1 MAQASGAFFCE
12 ATYKNN
18 FSYYYLEATI
28 SPPTV
33 SDVCKSNFSQAG
45 DAVECSRTSH
55 SYFTNNTTTPVT
67 NNNASFFGSPGFACS
82 TTQYA
87 KDASYYVRY

>member
-1 MAQASGAFFCE
+1 MAQATGAFFCE

-18 FSYYYLEATI
+18 FSYYYLEAPI

-33 SDVCKSNFSQAG
+33 SDVCKSNYSQAG
-45 DAVECSRTSH
+45 DAVECSRTTN
-55 SYFTNNTTTPVT
+55 SYFTNNTTPVT

-87 KDASYYVRY
+87 KDASYYARY

>member
-1 MAQASGAFFCE
+1 MAQASGAFCCE

-45 DAVECSRTSH
+45 DAVECSRTSN
-55 SYFTNNTTTPVT
+55 SYFTNINTPVT
-67 NNNASFFGSPGFACS
+67 NNNASFFGAPGFACS